1 MVDLQKDLLLC
12 LICDNYKNS
21 WQPSTYYCRF
31 NVKSTCTQY
40 AVVNC
45 AEYSMPPLCLPFLVT
60 MEIPITYTNAMY
72 TMGTLT
78 LSLIRLLT
86 LNSRELNQGPQLVLL
101 QSHWHKPHH
110 NISKVK
116 IVATTTVKMCWNIKM
131 VIMCVCQWCFC
142 KPAYLKSS
150 PEWKLAMTRLHPCS
164 FSSVYCVNGLH
175 KCMTSLWK
183 FEELCSRLTYH
194 PCGLVTLSVT
204 IQSPWLP
211 ACPRP
216 DGGREY
222 LITVATCLRFGSFPP
237 PKTKYPPIPNGKI
250 ITKLIAIVS
259 FHIH

>member
-1 MVDLQKDLLLC
+1 
-12 LICDNYKNS
+12 
-21 WQPSTYYCRF
+21 
-31 NVKSTCTQY
+31 
-40 AVVNC
+40 
-45 AEYSMPPLCLPFLVT
+45 MPPLCLPFLVT
-60 MEIPITYTNAMY
+60 MEIPITYTSAMY

-101 QSHWHKPHH
+101 QSHWH
-110 NISKVK
+110 ISKVK
-116 IVATTTVKMCWNIKM
+116 IAAVDNVLQQN
-131 VIMCVCQWCFC
+131 V
-142 KPAYLKSS
+142 LKCYDNDIVRVPVMFMQTSKAK
-150 PEWKLAMTRLHPCS
+150 WTLAMTRHHPCA
-164 FSSVYCVNGLH
+164 FSSAYCDLH
-175 KCMTSLWK
+175 YIKCLTSQRK
-183 FEELCSRLTYH
+183 FEGLSSRLTYH

-237 PKTKYPPIPNGKI
+237 PKTKYPPFPNGKI